1 MTRFIIPILTALV
14 GVVMFSSTSFA
25 EWKKVSKNVDGT
37 TFYVDFERIRKH
49 DGYVYF
55 WQLGDWLKPNEDG
68 DLSTKIYIQGD
79 CKKFRYKYL
88 SGSSHKEPMGGGEI
102 RLTSNTPDKNWR
114 YPPPDSVAET
124 ILKSVCL
131 EVELRAFMKK

>member
-1 MTRFIIPILTALV
+1 VFIT
-14 GVVMFSSTSFA
+14 
-25 EWKKVSKNVDGT
+25 EDGS

-79 CKKFRYKYL
+79 CKKFRYKWL
-88 SGSSHKEPMGGGEI
+88 SMSFHKEPMGGGEI
-102 RLTSNTPDKNWR
+102 SSTHNIPNKDWN
-114 YPPPDSVAET
+114 YPSPDSAGET
-124 ILKSVCL
+124 ILKPVCQYA
-131 EVELRAFMKK
+131 R

>member
-1 MTRFIIPILTALV
+1 MSENV
-14 GVVMFSSTSFA
+14 GA
-25 EWKKVSKNVDGT
+25 

-88 SGSSHKEPMGGGEI
+88 SISYHKEPMGGG
-102 RLTSNTPDKNWR
+102 TGKDAKPDKEWT
-114 YPPPDSVAET
+114 YPPPDSVSET
-124 ILKSVCL
+124 ILKSVCQYA
-131 EVELRAFMKK
+131 R